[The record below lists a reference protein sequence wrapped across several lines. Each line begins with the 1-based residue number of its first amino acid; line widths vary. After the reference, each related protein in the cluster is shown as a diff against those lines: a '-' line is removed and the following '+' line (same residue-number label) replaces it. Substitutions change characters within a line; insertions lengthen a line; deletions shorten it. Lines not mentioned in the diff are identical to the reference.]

1 MTHREQIEAIKLQ
14 LNISTDIE
22 LARILNT
29 SKNNVYSYA
38 IRGIPTKK
46 ILQLQRMGITI
57 CGSDASNVVESKQPP
72 PEISPHAVADCEKI
86 SGELETVKGMVE
98 FYRSELEQVRGELN
112 RTKDELIFA
121 LKEIARLTRELNT
134 GVDARQQSGRSAV
147 ERGNTTNASEI
158 QKVMA

>member
-1 MTHREQIEAIKLQ
+1 MDTRTQINNIKKRLNVKTDSQLATIFGVSSAAISFWVK
-14 LNISTDIE
+14 
-22 LARILNT
+22 R
-29 SKNNVYSYA
+29 
-38 IRGIPTKK
+38 KK
-46 ILQLQRMGITI
+46 IP
-57 CGSDASNVVESKQPP
+57 DNVWYKLKELNYDVENVPPP

-98 FYRSELEQVRGELN
+98 FYRGELEQVRGELN

-134 GVDARQQSGRSAV
+134 GVDARQQSGRSVV
-147 ERGNTTNASEI
+147 ERGNTANALEI